1 MDEDNSLRDRDRRTS
16 RNNHFN
22 ILNPEETTTFGRAS
36 RHSPN
41 IPEDY
46 HIKFEQV
53 TGGTILNLVC
63 LTNREEML
71 NTWIKL
77 MDLNIQT
84 KHLTR
89 KKRYQMTSETKEKEL
104 EVSF

>member
-1 MDEDNSLRDRDRRTS
+1 MDEDNSLRDSPNR
-16 RNNHFN
+16 
-22 ILNPEETTTFGRAS
+22 LNPKETTTFGRAS

-53 TGGTILNLVC
+53 TGGTILNLDC

-71 NTWIKL
+71 NTRIRL

-84 KHLTR
+84 
-89 KKRYQMTSETKEKEL
+89 
-104 EVSF
+104 

>member
-1 MDEDNSLRDRDRRTS
+1 M
-16 RNNHFN
+16 
-22 ILNPEETTTFGRAS
+22 EEIQD
-36 RHSPN
+36 SPN
-41 IPEDY
+41 MPEDY

>member
-1 MDEDNSLRDRDRRTS
+1 MDRAPESPTNWPEESSDISQGIPTQMDEDNSLRDSPNR
-16 RNNHFN
+16 
-22 ILNPEETTTFGRAS
+22 LNPKETTTFGRAS

-53 TGGTILNLVC
+53 TGGTILNLDC

-71 NTWIKL
+71 NTRIRL

-84 KHLTR
+84 
-89 KKRYQMTSETKEKEL
+89 
-104 EVSF
+104 